1 MKKRKLKKWVKWVI
15 VVVLLGVFVL
25 VEYGLA
31 QKIKNDPTEFEKYKQ
46 SVLDGA

>member
-1 MKKRKLKKWVKWVI
+1 MKKRKLKKWVKWMI

-31 QKIKNDPTEFEKYKQ
+31 HKIKNDPNEFEKYKQ
-46 SVLDGA
+46 SVLEGA

>member
-1 MKKRKLKKWVKWVI
+1 MKRRKLKKWVKWMI

-31 QKIKNDPTEFEKYKQ
+31 QKIKNYPNEFEKFKQ